1 MAHLD
6 SREGERS
13 ARTRVMLVDDHA
25 IVRSG
30 FRRLLDQYPGIQVIV
45 ESGTG
50 ESAYRDFVQHA
61 PDVLVL
67 DISMPGAGGLEIMR
81 RILARDPD
89 ARIIVFSMHDDAAMV
104 SRAMRLGARG
114 YVSKNNDPEILAQ
127 AVIEVAAGRQ
137 YLSSDIAHAVALSML
152 SGRDDPFALLSS
164 REFEVF
170 QQVVAGR
177 SAAQIAKALD
187 LSGKT
192 ISNYHTSI
200 KQKLGASSD
209 VDLVRIAF
217 RFNLLKE

>member
-1 MAHLD
+1 MTQPEPRA
-6 SREGERS
+6 GVRS

-45 ESGTG
+45 ESATAEG
-50 ESAYRDFVQHA
+50 AYRDFMEYM

-67 DISMPGAGGLEIMR
+67 DISMPGSGGMETMR
-81 RILARDPD
+81 RVLAREPE
-89 ARIIVFSMHDDAAMV
+89 ARIIVFSMHDDAAMA

-114 YVSKNNDPEILAQ
+114 YVSKSNNPEILAH

-137 YLSSDIAHAVALSML
+137 FLSPDIAHALALSML
-152 SGRDDPFALLSS
+152 AGHDDPFELLSS

-170 QQVVAGR
+170 RQVVAGR
-177 SAAQIAKALD
+177 SAAEIAKTLD

-192 ISNYHTSI
+192 ISNYHTAI
-200 KQKLGASSD
+200 KQKLGVSTD
-209 VDLVRIAF
+209 VELVRIAL
-217 RFNLLKE
+217 RYNLLKE